1 MKSLNLSSMELM
13 AGGNF
18 NGGHDMI
25 FDVEMPL
32 LDISGVYTAS
42 GSLSFL
48 HFFYGDGSF
57 TMYLYQVRTRC
68 TVHYDD
74 QSEFLFFGPRKKK
87 ELKNGKKIAKE
98 NWSMSRYRDR

>member
-87 ELKNGKKIAKE
+87 KNWKMERK
-98 NWSMSRYRDR
+98 